1 MNNREYGCVRPAC
14 YMVNVSMAVV
24 ASLSMKLGLSVAIIF
39 PLVASVLSYA
49 ITLSKDARTGQSSEK
64 SRQDSK
70 SRIVPLF
77 NIIDTVKTKP
87 RMI

>member
-39 PLVASVLSYA
+39 PLVASVLY
-49 ITLSKDARTGQSSEK
+49 IRNYIVTERERQSKQ
-64 SRQDSK
+64 
-70 SRIVPLF
+70 
-77 NIIDTVKTKP
+77 
-87 RMI
+87 